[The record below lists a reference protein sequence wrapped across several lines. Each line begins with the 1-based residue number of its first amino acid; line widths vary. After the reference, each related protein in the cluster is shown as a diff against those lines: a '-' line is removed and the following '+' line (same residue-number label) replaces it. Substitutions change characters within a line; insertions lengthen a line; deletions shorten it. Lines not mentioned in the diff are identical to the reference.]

1 MLEPLGKAIDISP
14 GNSAYNSNLAKAYV
28 FMRRI
33 ATARIVVEKAIELDP
48 KNYNAYYVRGMA
60 NFWDSKFDEAKAD
73 ATRAIEIDDTFAA
86 GYVLVSDV
94 YIAELSNKLT
104 AGSSIKAEIG
114 LLNAAADILKVGKE
128 KREGKPSDA
137 LFDAAYESTIAFYEY
152 ISKNTAIISDAKD
165 LPDPN
170 VTPLKFISKPRPGYT
185 DSAREANVQGTVIL
199 AVLFGADGEVQNVLV
214 LRKLGSGLDQQA
226 VAAVKKIQFKPM
238 KRDGKPVSVV
248 RTLQYTFS
256 IY

>member
-1 MLEPLGKAIDISP
+1 MNRFSAIWMWLLLLFAAPAIWSQQNAQQGIDLYSNGQYRDAIQVLSCEVKQEGNERNAELWNYLGLSYLAVSEYRNAIEPFGKAIDISP
-14 GNSAYNSNLAKAYV
+14 VTSAYHSNLAMAYV

-33 ATARIVVEKAIELDP
+33 ATARIVVEKAIELDL

-73 ATRAIEIDDTFAA
+73 ATRAIEIDETFAA

-170 VTPLKFISKPRPGYT
+170 VTPL
-185 DSAREANVQGTVIL
+185 
-199 AVLFGADGEVQNVLV
+199 
-214 LRKLGSGLDQQA
+214 
-226 VAAVKKIQFKPM
+226 
-238 KRDGKPVSVV
+238 
-248 RTLQYTFS
+248 
-256 IY
+256 